1 MVDQGILNSNVSIE
15 EQIYNFEKGLKDD
28 GSDWTGF
35 PQIDLKE
42 DSQCIY
48 ICGIS
53 ETDRWHLFYYT
64 LTKIKPATPIASLAY
79 YRVRDNLISSKDSQW
94 IKLQM
99 EYTEYDWLFL
109 NGVQFLGEADQRV
122 QEYWMQQF
130 KENKKRGRFF
140 IVYSDCLPED
150 LKNMDESVVEFFES
164 GIVVQL
170 QSPKG

>member
-1 MVDQGILNSNVSIE
+1 MVNQEILNSNESIE
-15 EQIYNFEKGLKDD
+15 EEIYNFEKGLKDD
-28 GSDWTGF
+28 GNDWTGF

-99 EYTEYDWLFL
+99 EHTEYDLIFL
-109 NGVQFLGEADQRV
+109 EGVQPLGEADQRV
-122 QEYWMQQF
+122 QDYSMQHF
-130 KENKKRGRFF
+130 KENKNRGKLF
-140 IVYSDCLPED
+140 IVYSDC
-150 LKNMDESVVEFFES
+150 
-164 GIVVQL
+164 
-170 QSPKG
+170 

>member
-64 LTKIKPATPIASLAY
+64 LTKIKPVTPIASLAY
-79 YRVRDNLISSKDSQW
+79 YRVRDNLIFSKHSQW

-99 EYTEYDWLFL
+99 ENTEYDLIFL
-109 NGVQFLGEADQRV
+109 EEAAA
-122 QEYWMQQF
+122 
-130 KENKKRGRFF
+130 
-140 IVYSDCLPED
+140 
-150 LKNMDESVVEFFES
+150 
-164 GIVVQL
+164 
-170 QSPKG
+170 

>member
-53 ETDRWHLFYYT
+53 ETDRWHLFYT
-64 LTKIKPATPIASLAY
+64 LTKIKPATPIASLGY
-79 YRVRDNLISSKDSQW
+79 YRVRDNLIFSKHSQW

-99 EYTEYDWLFL
+99 EHTEYDLIFWREFNFWERLIKGYR
-109 NGVQFLGEADQRV
+109 NTGYSNSKRIR
-122 QEYWMQQF
+122 
-130 KENKKRGRFF
+130 KETNSSLY
-140 IVYSDCLPED
+140 IQTAY
-150 LKNMDESVVEFFES
+150 
-164 GIVVQL
+164 
-170 QSPKG
+170 PKT

>member
-15 EQIYNFEKGLKDD
+15 EQIYNFEKDLKDD
-28 GSDWTGF
+28 GSDWAGF

-53 ETDRWHLFYYT
+53 ETDRWHLFYT
-64 LTKIKPATPIASLAY
+64 LTKIKPATPIASLGY

-130 KENKKRGRFF
+130 KENKKRSKLF

-150 LKNMDESVVEFFES
+150 LKNMDESVVKFFES

-170 QSPKG
+170 KSPKG

>member
-53 ETDRWHLFYYT
+53 ETDRWHLFYT
-64 LTKIKPATPIASLAY
+64 LTKIKPATPIASLGY
-79 YRVRDNLISSKDSQW
+79 YRVRDNLILDRK
-94 IKLQM
+94 
-99 EYTEYDWLFL
+99 
-109 NGVQFLGEADQRV
+109 
-122 QEYWMQQF
+122 
-130 KENKKRGRFF
+130 
-140 IVYSDCLPED
+140 
-150 LKNMDESVVEFFES
+150 SVV
-164 GIVVQL
+164 
-170 QSPKG
+170 

>member
-53 ETDRWHLFYYT
+53 ETGRWHLFYT
-64 LTKIKPATPIASLAY
+64 LTKIKPATPIASLGY
-79 YRVRDNLISSKDSQW
+79 YRVRDNLIFSKHSQW

-99 EYTEYDWLFL
+99 EHTEYDLIFL
-109 NGVQFLGEADQRV
+109 EGVQLLGEADQRV
-122 QEYWMQQF
+122 HEYWTHQF
-130 KENKKRGRFF
+130 KENKKRGRLF

-170 QSPKG
+170 KSPKG

>member
-15 EQIYNFEKGLKDD
+15 EEIYNFEKSLKDD

-64 LTKIKPATPIASLAY
+64 LTKIKPVTPIASLAY
-79 YRVRDNLISSKDSQW
+79 YRVRDNLIFSKHSQW
-94 IKLQM
+94 MKLQM
-99 EYTEYDWLFL
+99 GYTEYDLIFL
-109 NGVQFLGEADQRV
+109 DGVQFLGEADQRV
-122 QEYWMQQF
+122 QEYWMQRF
-130 KENKKRGRFF
+130 KESKKRNKLF

-150 LKNMDESVVEFFES
+150 LKNMPESVVEFFES

-170 QSPKG
+170 KSSKG

>member
-1 MVDQGILNSNVSIE
+1 MNQEILNSNVSIE
-15 EQIYNFEKGLKDD
+15 EEIYNFEKGLKDD

-35 PQIDLKE
+35 TQK

-64 LTKIKPATPIASLAY
+64 LTKIKPVTPIASLAY
-79 YRVRDNLISSKDSQW
+79 YRVRDNLIFSKHSQW
-94 IKLQM
+94 MKLQM
-99 EYTEYDWLFL
+99 GYTERDWIFL

-122 QEYWMQQF
+122 QEYWMQRF
-130 KENKKRGRFF
+130 KESKKRNKLF

-150 LKNMDESVVEFFES
+150 LKNMPESVVEFFES

-170 QSPKG
+170 KSSKG

>member
-1 MVDQGILNSNVSIE
+1 MNQEILNSNVSIE
-15 EQIYNFEKGLKDD
+15 EEIYNFEKGLKDD

-53 ETDRWHLFYYT
+53 ETDRWHLFFYT

-99 EYTEYDWLFL
+99 EYTECDWLFL

-122 QEYWMQQF
+122 QEYWVQQF
-130 KENKKRGRFF
+130 KGNKKRGRLF

-170 QSPKG
+170 KSPKG

>member
-28 GSDWTGF
+28 GNDWTGF

-53 ETDRWHLFYYT
+53 ETDRWHLFYT

-79 YRVRDNLISSKDSQW
+79 YRVRDNLIFSKHSQW

-99 EYTEYDWLFL
+99 EHTEYDLIFL
-109 NGVQFLGEADQRV
+109 EGVNFWERLIKGYRNTGYSNSKRIRKEANSSLYIQTA
-122 QEYWMQQF
+122 Y
-130 KENKKRGRFF
+130 
-140 IVYSDCLPED
+140 
-150 LKNMDESVVEFFES
+150 
-164 GIVVQL
+164 
-170 QSPKG
+170 PKT

>member
-1 MVDQGILNSNVSIE
+1 M
-15 EQIYNFEKGLKDD
+15 KDD

-53 ETDRWHLFYYT
+53 ETDRWHLFYT

-99 EYTEYDWLFL
+99 EHTEYDLIFL
-109 NGVQFLGEADQRV
+109 NGVQFLGEADQGYRNTGCSDSKRV
-122 QEYWMQQF
+122 R
-130 KENKKRGRFF
+130 KETNSSLY
-140 IVYSDCLPED
+140 IQTAY
-150 LKNMDESVVEFFES
+150 
-164 GIVVQL
+164 
-170 QSPKG
+170 PKT

>member
-53 ETDRWHLFYYT
+53 ETDRWHLFYT
-64 LTKIKPATPIASLAY
+64 LTKIKPATPIASLGY
-79 YRVRDNLISSKDSQW
+79 YRVRDNLIFSEHSQW

-99 EYTEYDWLFL
+99 EHIEYDLIFL
-109 NGVQFLGEADQRV
+109 EGVQLLGEAAQRV

-130 KENKKRGRFF
+130 KENKKRGRLF

-150 LKNMDESVVEFFES
+150 LKNMDESVVKFFES

-170 QSPKG
+170 KSPKG

>member
-1 MVDQGILNSNVSIE
+1 MNQEILNSNVSIE
-15 EQIYNFEKGLKDD
+15 EEIYNFEKVLKDD

-99 EYTEYDWLFL
+99 EYTECDWLFM

-130 KENKKRGRFF
+130 KENKKRGRLF

-170 QSPKG
+170 QSSKG

>member
-1 MVDQGILNSNVSIE
+1 MVDQGILNSKVSIE
-15 EQIYNFEKGLKDD
+15 EEIYNFEKGLKDD

-53 ETDRWHLFYYT
+53 ETDRWHLFYT
-64 LTKIKPATPIASLAY
+64 LTKIKPATPIASLGY
-79 YRVRDNLISSKDSQW
+79 YRVRDNLIFSKHSQW

-99 EYTEYDWLFL
+99 EHTEYDLIFL
-109 NGVQFLGEADQRV
+109 EGVQLLGEADQRV

-130 KENKKRGRFF
+130 KENKKRGRLF

>member
-1 MVDQGILNSNVSIE
+1 MCQLKRKFIILKRLE
-15 EQIYNFEKGLKDD
+15 RWWD
-28 GSDWTGF
+28 DWTGF

-64 LTKIKPATPIASLAY
+64 LTKIKPVTPIASLAY
-79 YRVRDNLISSKDSQW
+79 YRVRDNLIFSKHSQW
-94 IKLQM
+94 MKLQM
-99 EYTEYDWLFL
+99 GIQSMIWFS
-109 NGVQFLGEADQRV
+109 GWSSILGEADQRV

-130 KENKKRGRFF
+130 KENKKRSKLF

-150 LKNMDESVVEFFES
+150 LKIWLESVVEFFES

-170 QSPKG
+170 KSSKG

>member
-1 MVDQGILNSNVSIE
+1 MVEQGILNSNVSIE

-53 ETDRWHLFYYT
+53 ETDRWHLLFYT

-122 QEYWMQQF
+122 QEYWMQRF
-130 KENKKRGRFF
+130 KENKKRGRLF

-170 QSPKG
+170 KSSKG

>member
-53 ETDRWHLFYYT
+53 ETDRWHLFYT
-64 LTKIKPATPIASLAY
+64 LTKIKPATPIASLGY
-79 YRVRDNLISSKDSQW
+79 YRVRDNLIFSKHSQW

-99 EYTEYDWLFL
+99 EHTEYDLIFL
-109 NGVQFLGEADQRV
+109 EGVQLLERLIKGYRNTGCSNSKRIR
-122 QEYWMQQF
+122 
-130 KENKKRGRFF
+130 KETNSSLY
-140 IVYSDCLPED
+140 IQTAY
-150 LKNMDESVVEFFES
+150 
-164 GIVVQL
+164 
-170 QSPKG
+170 PKT

>member
-15 EQIYNFEKGLKDD
+15 EQIYNFEKGLKND

-53 ETDRWHLFYYT
+53 ETDRWHLFYT
-64 LTKIKPATPIASLAY
+64 LTKIKPATPIASLGY
-79 YRVRDNLISSKDSQW
+79 YRVRDNLIFSKHSQW

-99 EYTEYDWLFL
+99 EHTEYDLIFL
-109 NGVQFLGEADQRV
+109 EGVQLLGEADKRV
-122 QEYWMQQF
+122 QEYWTQQF
-130 KENKKRGRFF
+130 KENKKRGRLF

-150 LKNMDESVVEFFES
+150 LKNMDEFVVEFFES

>member
-1 MVDQGILNSNVSIE
+1 MKSKFTIL
-15 EQIYNFEKGLKDD
+15 KKACKDD

-53 ETDRWHLFYYT
+53 ETDRWHLFYT
-64 LTKIKPATPIASLAY
+64 LTKIKPATPIASLGY
-79 YRVRDNLISSKDSQW
+79 YRVRDNLIFSKHSQW

-99 EYTEYDWLFL
+99 EHTEYDLIFL
-109 NGVQFLGEADQRV
+109 EGVQLLGEADQRV

-130 KENKKRGRFF
+130 KENKKRGRLF

-164 GIVVQL
+164 GILVQL
-170 QSPKG
+170 KSPKG

>member
-28 GSDWTGF
+28 GSDWTRF

-53 ETDRWHLFYYT
+53 ETDRWHLFYT
-64 LTKIKPATPIASLAY
+64 LTKIKPATPIASLGY
-79 YRVRDNLISSKDSQW
+79 YRVGDNLIFSKHSQW

-99 EYTEYDWLFL
+99 EHTEYDLIFME
-109 NGVQFLGEADQRV
+109 GVQLLGEADQRV

-130 KENKKRGRFF
+130 KENKKRGRLF
-140 IVYSDCLPED
+140 IVYSDCLPEN
-150 LKNMDESVVEFFES
+150 LKNMDESVVKFFES

-170 QSPKG
+170 KSPKG

>member
-15 EQIYNFEKGLKDD
+15 EQIYNFEKGLKYD

-42 DSQCIY
+42 DFQCIY

-53 ETDRWHLFYYT
+53 ETDRWHLFYT
-64 LTKIKPATPIASLAY
+64 LTKIKPATPIASLGY
-79 YRVRDNLISSKDSQW
+79 YRVRDNLIFSKHSQW

-99 EYTEYDWLFL
+99 EHTEYDLIFL
-109 NGVQFLGEADQRV
+109 EGVQLLGEADQRV

-130 KENKKRGRFF
+130 KENKKRGRLF

-170 QSPKG
+170 KSSKG